1 MSELSTVTRTKIAQV
16 AGSKMT
22 ATANNRERVAI
33 IDTAAA
39 YSAANGDTFGT
50 GIIIPKGARL
60 LAPYLS
66 NAAGNASSTLS
77 VGIRDAVTGVA
88 VDATALINA
97 ASLAAASAGQVST
110 GTKIVNGQYYVM
122 PQDVELY
129 GTFGG
134 ATPLANAAIRVE
146 VQYVAP

>member
-1 MSELSTVTRTKIAQV
+1 MAELSTVTRTKVAQV

-39 YSAANGDTFGT
+39 YSAASGDTFGT

-66 NAAGNASSTLS
+66 
-77 VGIRDAVTGVA
+77 
-88 VDATALINA
+88 
-97 ASLAAASAGQVST
+97 
-110 GTKIVNGQYYVM
+110 
-122 PQDVELY
+122 
-129 GTFGG
+129 
-134 ATPLANAAIRVE
+134 
-146 VQYVAP
+146 

>member
-16 AGSKMT
+16 AGSKMN
-22 ATANNRERVAI
+22 AASNNRERVAI

-77 VGIRDAVTGVA
+77 IGIRDAVTGVA

-97 ASLAAASAGQVST
+97 ASLAAASAGQVNT

>member
-1 MSELSTVTRTKIAQV
+1 MAELSTVTRTKVAQV

-77 VGIRDAVTGVA
+77 IGIRDAVTGVA

-97 ASLAAASAGQVST
+97 ASLAAASAGQINT

>member
-1 MSELSTVTRTKIAQV
+1 MAELSTVTRTKVAQV

-39 YSAANGDTFGT
+39 YSAASGDTFGT

-77 VGIRDAVTGVA
+77 IGIRDAVTGVA
-88 VDATALINA
+88 IDATALINA
-97 ASLAAASAGQVST
+97 ASLAAASSGQVNT
-110 GTKIVNGQYYVM
+110 GSKITGGQYYVM

>member
-1 MSELSTVTRTKIAQV
+1 MSELSTVTRTKVAQV
-16 AGSKMT
+16 AGTK
-22 ATANNRERVAI
+22 ATASSNNRERVAI
-33 IDTAAA
+33 IDTAAS
-39 YSAANGDTFGT
+39 YTAANGDTFGT
-50 GIIIPKGARL
+50 AIFIPKGARV

-77 VGIRDAVTGVA
+77 LGIRDAITGVA
-88 VDATALINA
+88 IDATALINS
-97 ASLAAASAGQVST
+97 ASLAAASAGQVNT

-122 PQDVELY
+122 PQDVEIY

-146 VQYVAP
+146 IQYVAP

>member
-1 MSELSTVTRTKIAQV
+1 MAELSTVTRTKVAQV
-16 AGSKMT
+16 AGSKMN
-22 ATANNRERVAI
+22 AAANNRERVAI
-33 IDTAAA
+33 IDTAAT
-39 YSAANGDTFGT
+39 YTAANGDTFGT

-77 VGIRDAVTGVA
+77 IGIRDAVTGVA

-97 ASLAAASAGQVST
+97 ASLASASAGQINT

>member
-1 MSELSTVTRTKIAQV
+1 MAELSTVTRTKVAQV

-39 YSAANGDTFGT
+39 YTAANGDTFGT

-77 VGIRDAVTGVA
+77 IGIRDAVTGVA
-88 VDATALINA
+88 IDATALINA
-97 ASLAAASAGQVST
+97 ASLAAASAGQIGT

>member
-1 MSELSTVTRTKIAQV
+1 MAELSTVTRTKVAQV

-77 VGIRDAVTGVA
+77 IGIRDAVTGVV

-97 ASLAAASAGQVST
+97 ASLAAASAGQINT

>member
-1 MSELSTVTRTKIAQV
+1 MAELSTVTRTKVAQV

-77 VGIRDAVTGVA
+77 IGIRDAVTGVA
-88 VDATALINA
+88 IDATALINA
-97 ASLAAASAGQVST
+97 ASLAAASAGQIST

>member
-1 MSELSTVTRTKIAQV
+1 MAELSTVTRTKVAQV

-77 VGIRDAVTGVA
+77 IGIRDAVTGVA

-97 ASLAAASAGQVST
+97 ASLAAASAGQIST